1 MGNVPAESGID
12 AEVGEPH
19 QGVKVHLD
27 LLVNISAVD
36 ATKHN
41 IKPPIRRSIVLDAQN
56 TEIDEKP

>member
-1 MGNVPAESGID
+1 MQGSLLGNVPAEWGID

-19 QGVKVHLD
+19 QGVKVYLD

-41 IKPPIRRSIVLDAQN
+41 IKPPTRRSIV
-56 TEIDEKP
+56 